1 MTNTLDKKKLVP
13 RQRTK
18 APLTA
23 NDEIGWYVQNY
34 VGVVQF
40 NLTPKNIIKP
50 TVDYSVKSAPIT
62 QWNADYVK
70 VQKINPFKIKKL

>member
-1 MTNTLDKKKLVP
+1 MNTLEKKTLVP

-23 NDEIGWYVQNY
+23 NDEIGWYAQNY
-34 VGVVQF
+34 VSVLAWSLKF
-40 NLTPKNIIKP
+40 KNIIKP